1 VIRSPS
7 LKMMAWG
14 YGGVSYMVIM
24 LCYSNL
30 TVYQITKEVV
40 IIF

>member
-1 VIRSPS
+1 
-7 LKMMAWG
+7 LKVMAWG
-14 YGGVSYMVIM
+14 CGGVSYMVIM

-30 TVYQITKEVV
+30 TVYQTVYQTTKEVV